1 MSSTSL
7 QIGRI
12 ETSDSLLRV
21 WLGNDAEPLELPWFW
36 VRDHSQDPAS
46 VDVETK
52 QRTVDSF
59 AIDMAVAPARCEVAD
74 NAVHVQWPDGEP
86 TSVLPAS
93 LLATVAPISSDSASA
108 PGSAAT
114 PTPWHSA
121 SDVAVQPISYDEVI
135 GSDEGVAAW
144 VNAIA
149 QFGFGLVTG
158 TPSDIESATE
168 LANRVGYVRRT
179 IFGDM
184 WVLSS
189 QEVDHAD
196 SAYSTTYLEPHT
208 DGSYSHDGP
217 GLQLFACVERSGTGG
232 DSILVD
238 GFAAA
243 EALRA
248 DNPDAFGLLST
259 VEVPAH
265 YVEHGVELR
274 ARRPTIRLD
283 ANGAVEQVTFNN
295 YDRSA
300 FLLPPDQL
308 RDWYAAYG
316 ALHDLIIDEGR
327 WWTHRLEP
335 GDTLLFDNWRCLH
348 GRLAYTGARKF
359 HGCYLNHEDL
369 ESRLRVAA
377 S

>member
-1 MSSTSL
+1 
-7 QIGRI
+7 
-12 ETSDSLLRV
+12 
-21 WLGNDAEPLELPWFW
+21 
-36 VRDHSQDPAS
+36 
-46 VDVETK
+46 
-52 QRTVDSF
+52 
-59 AIDMAVAPARCEVAD
+59 
-74 NAVHVQWPDGEP
+74 
-86 TSVLPAS
+86 
-93 LLATVAPISSDSASA
+93 
-108 PGSAAT
+108 
-114 PTPWHSA
+114 
-121 SDVAVQPISYDEVI
+121 VAVQPISYDEVI